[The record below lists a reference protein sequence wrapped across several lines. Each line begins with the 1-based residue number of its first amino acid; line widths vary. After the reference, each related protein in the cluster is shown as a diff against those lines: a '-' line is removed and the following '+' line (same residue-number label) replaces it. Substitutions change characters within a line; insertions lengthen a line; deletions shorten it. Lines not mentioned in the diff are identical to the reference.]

1 MTAKALQD
9 VTILDFSHLLQGPF
23 ATQLLADLG
32 ANVIKVERPG
42 QGDLFRTMTF
52 NNRWVGGKESPNFL
66 AWNRNKRSLAV
77 DLKAPEAKEILYAI
91 ARKADIVVQNFRP
104 GVLARLGFGYANFAE
119 VNPRI
124 IYCSGSGYGE
134 SGPYQSRPGQDMLIQ
149 GLTGV
154 AAATG
159 RGDGPPVPVGSGFS
173 DQVGAMNMVYAI
185 LAALY
190 WRERSGEGQE
200 IKVDLLSAM
209 LAHQGQEMLMAMNF
223 QRDFQR
229 PKSGIGHPGMEAPFG
244 VYPTADGWITIAMSP
259 YKKLVRVL
267 GDETLLSYDNPRDLF
282 EKRDEIW
289 EKLAALTK
297 TRTTADLMQA
307 MLDVDIWCGEVKTHL
322 VAESDPQVQHMRAI
336 ASYEHPTAGKVKVVA
351 PAVKLSKT
359 PAEIARPAPLI
370 GQHSCEILKEFGFS
384 RDQIDRWLEAGSVAQ
399 AEGGSTR
406 ASGAHVNP

>member
-1 MTAKALQD
+1 
-9 VTILDFSHLLQGPF
+9 
-23 ATQLLADLG
+23 
-32 ANVIKVERPG
+32 
-42 QGDLFRTMTF
+42 
-52 NNRWVGGKESPNFL
+52 
-66 AWNRNKRSLAV
+66 
-77 DLKAPEAKEILYAI
+77 
-91 ARKADIVVQNFRP
+91 
-104 GVLARLGFGYANFAE
+104 
-119 VNPRI
+119 
-124 IYCSGSGYGE
+124 
-134 SGPYQSRPGQDMLIQ
+134 
-149 GLTGV
+149 
-154 AAATG
+154 
-159 RGDGPPVPVGSGFS
+159 
-173 DQVGAMNMVYAI
+173 MVYAI